1 MKNYLQ
7 LLSEVRQRG
16 TFKSDR
22 TGTGTYSIFGHQLRF
37 DLAAGFPLLTTKR
50 VHLKSIVHELLWFLK
65 GDTNIGYLN
74 DNGVSI
80 WDEWADEKGELGPVY
95 GYQWRSWPTADGR
108 HIDQIENLLRA
119 IGETPDSRRLI
130 VSAWNVA
137 DVDNMALPPCHTM
150 FQFYVADGRLSC
162 QLYQRSADLFLG
174 VPFNIASYALLTMM
188 IAQVNGLQPGDFVH
202 TFGDAHIYSNHL
214 QQVDKQ
220 LARTPK
226 ALAQM
231 QLNPQVTSLFDFKY
245 EDFQLEG
252 YDPDPG
258 IRAVVAV

>member
-1 MKNYLQ
+1 M
-7 LLSEVRQRG
+7 
-16 TFKSDR
+16 
-22 TGTGTYSIFGHQLRF
+22 
-37 DLAAGFPLLTTKR
+37 
-50 VHLKSIVHELLWFLK
+50 
-65 GDTNIGYLN
+65 
-74 DNGVSI
+74 
-80 WDEWADEKGELGPVY
+80 
-95 GYQWRSWPTADGR
+95 
-108 HIDQIENLLRA
+108 
-119 IGETPDSRRLI
+119 
-130 VSAWNVA
+130 
-137 DVDNMALPPCHTM
+137 
-150 FQFYVADGRLSC
+150 
-162 QLYQRSADLFLG
+162 
-174 VPFNIASYALLTMM
+174 LTMM